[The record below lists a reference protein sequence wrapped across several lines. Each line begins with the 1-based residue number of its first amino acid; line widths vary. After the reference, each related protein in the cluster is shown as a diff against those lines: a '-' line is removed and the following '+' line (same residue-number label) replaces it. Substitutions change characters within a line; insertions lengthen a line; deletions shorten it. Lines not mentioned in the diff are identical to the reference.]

1 MKAEAAMAVASVICL
16 VLAAYFAWLSPQ
28 MVDTDAGTRL
38 LIVAEAILVA
48 GIVILISMIS
58 SMMIKRLFKSSS

>member
-1 MKAEAAMAVASVICL
+1 MRAEAAMAVTSVICL

-38 LIVAEAILVA
+38 LTVAEAILVA
-48 GIVILISMIS
+48 GIVILTSMIS